1 MLFTCRPKSM
11 QQRMRLSKRGYL
23 VPPTV
28 ARLLPVAFTQLNE
41 KRSELRKSEIKNCN
55 CAAPVGRGRRECG
68 HVLRPLREMRCHLY
82 FSSSER
88 QLEKMQA
95 KGCSKNG
102 TKQTK
107 NAKQKLK
114 AQKLQRG
121 SGSWATGQQDS
132 WNESRS
138 WWPRTTNQWPCC
150 SVHCTVHS
158 RAGCT
163 LLGHRPWNWI
173 GCRSR
178 REMGDGR

>member
-1 MLFTCRPKSM
+1 MFTWRQKACSNACDS
-11 QQRMRLSKRGYL
+11 QREATSC
-23 VPPTV
+23 PHV
-28 ARLLPVAFTQLNE
+28 ARLLPVPFTQLNE

-55 CAAPVGRGRRECG
+55 CAALRQLGGGGDSVERACG

-121 SGSWATGQQDS
+121 
-132 WNESRS
+132 
-138 WWPRTTNQWPCC
+138 
-150 SVHCTVHS
+150 
-158 RAGCT
+158 
-163 LLGHRPWNWI
+163 
-173 GCRSR
+173 
-178 REMGDGR
+178 